1 MSLKIACKKGS
12 IMRKGYTR
20 HIPNKTIRVRSGC
33 IKAQSQSGKKR
44 STIDLQKI
52 TKRIKIHKKMREL
65 FGTPRCKNG
74 QVIREGYTRKAFVK
88 KSDTRIKV
96 APGCIKATGLSK
108 RRGKKGKQLFVLEKG
123 TLTKY
128 GYHVNLNE
136 DMRHQS
142 LKKAMHSGLKP
153 LSVFRKLNALYVL
166 NKNKDKVNALIYK
179 KDSEWVKTTA
189 EYMERNN

>member
-1 MSLKIACKKGS
+1 MKDS

-20 HIPNKTIRVRSGC
+20 HIGNKTIRVRRGC

-44 STIDLQKI
+44 STIDLQKM
-52 TKRIKIHKKMREL
+52 TKRRQIQKKMRQR
-65 FGTPRCKNG
+65 FGSPRCKSG
-74 QVIREGYTRKAFVK
+74 QIVREGYTRKTFVK
-88 KSDTRIKV
+88 KTGTRVSRTRV

-128 GYHVNLNE
+128 GYHVNLSE
-136 DMRHQS
+136 DARHKS
-142 LKKAMHSGLKP
+142 LKKAMDSGLKP

-166 NKNKDKVNALIYK
+166 NKNKDIVNALIYK
-179 KDSEWVKTTA
+179 LDSEWIKTTS
-189 EYMERNN
+189 EYIERK